1 MGKYQKNIEAA
12 RQISVVQ
19 YLETYRP
26 GELVRK
32 TDREYCTRSHDS
44 LIITIGNGKFHWY
57 SHDVG
62 GNNAID
68 YLTKVEGMDFVSAV
82 RLLNEMT
89 PAPVSVQLAKTI
101 PVKQST
107 PRKFE
112 LPAPDR
118 NAEAAAAYLMQRGI
132 SPKVLRYCVGSGI
145 LYQTTRGNYR
155 NCVFVGKDEHGVA
168 RCAFQRGCQGTFR
181 GDVSGSQKQYGFLI
195 SAEDPECDTV
205 EIYEAP
211 IDAMS
216 GATLRQYK
224 HDRPWRGVHYL
235 ALGGLNYLPIDYFL
249 QQHPQVKN
257 VVLCFDR
264 DEPGLRFADTVAQRL
279 TERGCNVEK
288 RLPAVGK
295 DYNESLIWY
304 KSKIEKQ
311 RGERV

>member
-1 MGKYQKNIEAA
+1 MIYRQGAFLLHRVGGQNYGKYQKNIEAA

-82 RLLNEMT
+82 CLLNEMT

-101 PVKQST
+101 PVNQST

-118 NAEAAAAYLMQRGI
+118 NAEAAAAYLMHRGI
-132 SPKVLRYCVGSGI
+132 SAKVLRYRRWKICGPEIFRRQRSARRTSAWEVRS
-145 LYQTTRGNYR
+145 L
-155 NCVFVGKDEHGVA
+155 FGKG
-168 RCAFQRGCQGTFR
+168 
-181 GDVSGSQKQYGFLI
+181 
-195 SAEDPECDTV
+195 
-205 EIYEAP
+205 
-211 IDAMS
+211 
-216 GATLRQYK
+216 
-224 HDRPWRGVHYL
+224 
-235 ALGGLNYLPIDYFL
+235 
-249 QQHPQVKN
+249 
-257 VVLCFDR
+257 
-264 DEPGLRFADTVAQRL
+264 
-279 TERGCNVEK
+279 
-288 RLPAVGK
+288 
-295 DYNESLIWY
+295 
-304 KSKIEKQ
+304 
-311 RGERV
+311 

>member
-155 NCVFVGKDEHGVA
+155 NCVFVGK
-168 RCAFQRGCQGTFR
+168 
-181 GDVSGSQKQYGFLI
+181 
-195 SAEDPECDTV
+195 
-205 EIYEAP
+205 
-211 IDAMS
+211 
-216 GATLRQYK
+216 
-224 HDRPWRGVHYL
+224 
-235 ALGGLNYLPIDYFL
+235 
-249 QQHPQVKN
+249 
-257 VVLCFDR
+257 
-264 DEPGLRFADTVAQRL
+264 
-279 TERGCNVEK
+279 
-288 RLPAVGK
+288 
-295 DYNESLIWY
+295 
-304 KSKIEKQ
+304 
-311 RGERV
+311 

>member
-44 LIITIGNGKFHWY
+44 LIITISNGKFHWY

-101 PVKQST
+101 PVNQNT

-118 NAEAAAAYLMQRGI
+118 NAEAAAAYLMHRGI
-132 SPKVLRYCVGSGI
+132 SAKVLRYCISNGI

-155 NCVFVGKDEHGVA
+155 NCVFVGKDENGVP
-168 RCAFQRGCQGTFR
+168 RSAFQRGCQGSFR
-181 GDVSGSQKQYGFLI
+181 GDVAGSQKQYGFLI
-195 SAEDPECDTV
+195 PAESENCDTV

-224 HDRPWRGVHYL
+224 HDSPWRSVHYL
-235 ALGGLNYLPIDYFL
+235 ALGGLNHQPIDYFL
-249 QQHPQVKN
+249 QQHPEVKR
-257 VVLCFDR
+257 VSLCFDR
-264 DEPGLRFADTVAQRL
+264 DDPGRNFTKIVAKRL
-279 TERGCNVEK
+279 AERGYVVQDTP
-288 RLPAVGK
+288 PAIGK
-295 DYNESLIWY
+295 DYNDYLLAARRLI
-304 KSKIEKQ
+304 SM
-311 RGERV
+311 ER

>member
-44 LIITIGNGKFHWY
+44 LIITISNGKFHWY

-101 PVKQST
+101 PVNQNT

-118 NAEAAAAYLMQRGI
+118 NAEAAAAYLMHRGI
-132 SPKVLRYCVGSGI
+132 SAKVLRYCISNGI

-155 NCVFVGKDEHGVA
+155 NCVFVGKDENGVP
-168 RCAFQRGCQGTFR
+168 RSAFQRGCQGSFR
-181 GDVSGSQKQYGFLI
+181 GDVADSQKQYGFLI
-195 SAEDPECDTV
+195 PAESENCDTV

-224 HDRPWRGVHYL
+224 HDSPWRSVHYL
-235 ALGGLNYLPIDYFL
+235 ALGGLNHQPIDYFL
-249 QQHPQVKN
+249 QQHPEVKR
-257 VVLCFDR
+257 VSLCFDR
-264 DEPGLRFADTVAQRL
+264 DDPGRNFTKIVAKQL
-279 TERGCNVEK
+279 AERGYIVQDAP
-288 RLPAVGK
+288 PAIGK
-295 DYNESLIWY
+295 DYNDYLLAARRLI
-304 KSKIEKQ
+304 SM
-311 RGERV
+311 ER

>member
-12 RQISVVQ
+12 RRITVMQ
-19 YLETYRP
+19 YLETYHP

-32 TDREYCTRSHDS
+32 TDREYCTRTHDS
-44 LIITIGNGKFHWY
+44 LIITPANGLFHWF
-57 SHDVG
+57 SRRVG

-89 PAPVSVQLAKTI
+89 PVVVSFQPAKAAPVK
-101 PVKQST
+101 PHE
-107 PRKFE
+107 PRPFT
-112 LPAPDR
+112 LPTPDR
-118 NAEAAAAYLMQRGI
+118 NAEAVVAYLMHRGI

-195 SAEDPECDTV
+195 SAEDPACDTV

-216 GATLRQYK
+216 GATIRQYK
-224 HDRPWRGVHYL
+224 HDRPWRSVHYL
-235 ALGGLNYLPIDYFL
+235 ALGGLNHQPLEYFL
-249 QQHPQVKN
+249 SQHPYVKT

-264 DEPGLRFADTVAQRL
+264 DEPGRNFAGTVAKKL
-279 TERGCNVEK
+279 TEKNLVVVDMP
-288 RLPAVGK
+288 PAVGK
-295 DYNESLIWY
+295 DYNEYLLAAKKLI
-304 KSKIEKQ
+304 SIE
-311 RGERV
+311 R

>member
-44 LIITIGNGKFHWY
+44 LIITISNGKFHWY

-68 YLTKVEGMDFVSAV
+68 YLTKVEGMNFVSAV

-101 PVKQST
+101 PVNQNT

-118 NAEAAAAYLMQRGI
+118 NAEAAAAYLMHRGI
-132 SPKVLRYCVGSGI
+132 SAKVLRYCISNGI

-155 NCVFVGKDEHGVA
+155 NCVFVGKDENGVP
-168 RCAFQRGCQGTFR
+168 RSAFQRGCQGSFR
-181 GDVSGSQKQYGFLI
+181 GDVAGSQKQYGFLI
-195 SAEDPECDTV
+195 PAESENCDTV

-224 HDRPWRGVHYL
+224 HDSPWRSVHYL
-235 ALGGLNYLPIDYFL
+235 ALGGLNHQPIDYFL
-249 QQHPQVKN
+249 QQHPEVKR
-257 VVLCFDR
+257 VSLCFDR
-264 DEPGLRFADTVAQRL
+264 DDPGRNFTKIVAKRL
-279 TERGCNVEK
+279 AERGYVVQDAP
-288 RLPAVGK
+288 PAIGK
-295 DYNESLIWY
+295 DYNDYLLAARRLI
-304 KSKIEKQ
+304 SM
-311 RGERV
+311 ER

>member
-101 PVKQST
+101 PVNQST

-118 NAEAAAAYLMQRGI
+118 NAEAAAAYLMHRGI
-132 SPKVLRYCVGSGI
+132 SPKVLRYCVASGI

-155 NCVFVGKDEHGVA
+155 NCVFVGKDENGVPHS
-168 RCAFQRGCQGTFR
+168 AFQRGCQGSFR
-181 GDVSGSQKQYGFLI
+181 GDVAGSQKQYGFLI
-195 SAEDPECDTV
+195 PAEIETCDTV

-224 HDRPWRGVHYL
+224 HDSPWRSVHYL
-235 ALGGLNYLPIDYFL
+235 ALGGLNHQPIDYFL
-249 QQHPQVKN
+249 QQHPEVKR
-257 VVLCFDR
+257 VSLCFDR
-264 DEPGLRFADTVAQRL
+264 DDPGRNFTKIVAKQL
-279 TERGCNVEK
+279 AERGYIVQDAP
-288 RLPAVGK
+288 PAIGK
-295 DYNESLIWY
+295 DYNDYLLAARRLI
-304 KSKIEKQ
+304 SM
-311 RGERV
+311 ER

>member
-12 RQISVVQ
+12 RRITVMQ
-19 YLETYRP
+19 YLETYHP

-32 TDREYCTRSHDS
+32 TDREYCTRTHDS
-44 LIITIGNGKFHWY
+44 LIITPANGFFHWF
-57 SHDVG
+57 SRHVG

-82 RLLNEMT
+82 RLLNEM
-89 PAPVSVQLAKTI
+89 APVAVSFQPAKAA
-101 PVKQST
+101 PVKPHE
-107 PRKFE
+107 PRPFT
-112 LPAPDR
+112 LPTPDR
-118 NAEAAAAYLMQRGI
+118 NAEAVAAYLMHRGI

-145 LYQTTRGNYR
+145 LYQTTRGSYR
-155 NCVFVGKDEHGVA
+155 NCVFVGKDEYGVA

-195 SAEDPECDTV
+195 SSEDPVCDTV

-216 GATLRQYK
+216 GATIRQYK
-224 HDRPWRGVHYL
+224 HDKPWRSVHYL

-264 DEPGLRFADTVAQRL
+264 DEPGRNFTETAANKL
-279 TERGCNVEK
+279 TDKKYAVK
-288 RLPAVGK
+288 DMPPAVGK
-295 DYNESLIWY
+295 DYNEYLVAAKKLI
-304 KSKIEKQ
+304 SM
-311 RGERV
+311 ER

>member
-44 LIITIGNGKFHWY
+44 LIITISNGKFHWY

-101 PVKQST
+101 PVNQNT

-118 NAEAAAAYLMQRGI
+118 NAEAAAAYLMHRGI
-132 SPKVLRYCVGSGI
+132 SAKVLRYCISNGI

-155 NCVFVGKDEHGVA
+155 NCVFVGKDENGVPHS
-168 RCAFQRGCQGTFR
+168 AFQRGCQGSFR
-181 GDVSGSQKQYGFLI
+181 GDVAGSQKQYGFLI
-195 SAEDPECDTV
+195 PAESETCDTV

-224 HDRPWRGVHYL
+224 HDSPWRSVHYL
-235 ALGGLNYLPIDYFL
+235 ALGGLNHQPIDYFL
-249 QQHPQVKN
+249 QQHPEVKR
-257 VVLCFDR
+257 VSLCFDR
-264 DEPGLRFADTVAQRL
+264 DDPGRSFTKIVAKRL
-279 TERGCNVEK
+279 AERGYVVQDTP
-288 RLPAVGK
+288 PAIGK
-295 DYNESLIWY
+295 DYNDYLLAARRLI
-304 KSKIEKQ
+304 SM
-311 RGERV
+311 ER

>member
-32 TDREYCTRSHDS
+32 TGREYCTRSHDS
-44 LIITIGNGKFHWY
+44 LIITISNGKFHWY

-101 PVKQST
+101 PVNQNT

-118 NAEAAAAYLMQRGI
+118 NAEAAAAYLMHRGI
-132 SPKVLRYCVGSGI
+132 SAKVLRYCISNGI

-155 NCVFVGKDEHGVA
+155 NCVFVGKDENGVP
-168 RCAFQRGCQGTFR
+168 RSAFQRGCQGSFR
-181 GDVSGSQKQYGFLI
+181 GDVAGSQKQYGFLI
-195 SAEDPECDTV
+195 PAESENCDTV

-224 HDRPWRGVHYL
+224 HDSPWRSVHYL
-235 ALGGLNYLPIDYFL
+235 ALGGLNHQPIDYFL
-249 QQHPQVKN
+249 QQHPEVKR
-257 VVLCFDR
+257 VSLCFDR
-264 DEPGLRFADTVAQRL
+264 DDPGRNFTKIVAKRL
-279 TERGCNVEK
+279 AERGYIIQDTP
-288 RLPAVGK
+288 PAIGK
-295 DYNESLIWY
+295 DYNDYLLAARRLI
-304 KSKIEKQ
+304 SM
-311 RGERV
+311 ER

>member
-44 LIITIGNGKFHWY
+44 LIITISNGKFHWY

-68 YLTKVEGMDFVSAV
+68 YLTKVEGMNFVSAV

-101 PVKQST
+101 PVNQNT

-118 NAEAAAAYLMQRGI
+118 NAEAAAAYLMHRGI
-132 SPKVLRYCVGSGI
+132 SAKVLRYCISNGI

-155 NCVFVGKDEHGVA
+155 NCVFVGKDENGVP
-168 RCAFQRGCQGTFR
+168 RSAFQRGCQGSFR
-181 GDVSGSQKQYGFLI
+181 GDVAGSQKQYGFLI
-195 SAEDPECDTV
+195 PAESENCDTV

-224 HDRPWRGVHYL
+224 HDSPWRSVHYL
-235 ALGGLNYLPIDYFL
+235 ALGGLNHQPIDYFL
-249 QQHPQVKN
+249 QQHPEVKR
-257 VVLCFDR
+257 VSLCFDR
-264 DEPGLRFADTVAQRL
+264 DDPGRNFTKIVAKQL
-279 TERGCNVEK
+279 AERGYIVQDAP
-288 RLPAVGK
+288 PAIGK
-295 DYNESLIWY
+295 DYNDYLLAARRLI
-304 KSKIEKQ
+304 SM
-311 RGERV
+311 ER

>member
-101 PVKQST
+101 PVNQST

-118 NAEAAAAYLMQRGI
+118 NAEAAAAYLMHRGI
-132 SPKVLRYCVGSGI
+132 SPKVLRYCVASGI

-155 NCVFVGKDEHGVA
+155 NCVFVGKDENGVP
-168 RCAFQRGCQGTFR
+168 RSAFQRCCQGSFR
-181 GDVSGSQKQYGFLI
+181 GDVAGSQKQYGFLI
-195 SAEDPECDTV
+195 PAESENCDTV

-224 HDRPWRGVHYL
+224 HDSP
-235 ALGGLNYLPIDYFL
+235 
-249 QQHPQVKN
+249 
-257 VVLCFDR
+257 
-264 DEPGLRFADTVAQRL
+264 
-279 TERGCNVEK
+279 
-288 RLPAVGK
+288 
-295 DYNESLIWY
+295 
-304 KSKIEKQ
+304 
-311 RGERV
+311 

>member
-44 LIITIGNGKFHWY
+44 LIITISNGKFHWY

-101 PVKQST
+101 PVNQNT

-118 NAEAAAAYLMQRGI
+118 NAEAAAAYLMHRGI
-132 SPKVLRYCVGSGI
+132 SAKVLRYCISNGI

-155 NCVFVGKDEHGVA
+155 NCVFVGKDENGVP
-168 RCAFQRGCQGTFR
+168 RSAFQRGCQGSFR
-181 GDVSGSQKQYGFLI
+181 GDVAGSQKQYGFLI
-195 SAEDPECDTV
+195 PAESENCDTV

-224 HDRPWRGVHYL
+224 YDSPWRSVHYL
-235 ALGGLNYLPIDYFL
+235 ALGGLNHQPIDYFL
-249 QQHPQVKN
+249 QQHPEVKR
-257 VVLCFDR
+257 VSLCFDR
-264 DEPGLRFADTVAQRL
+264 DDPGRNFTKIVAKRL
-279 TERGCNVEK
+279 AERGYIIQDTP
-288 RLPAVGK
+288 PAIGK
-295 DYNESLIWY
+295 DYNDYLLAARRLI
-304 KSKIEKQ
+304 SM
-311 RGERV
+311 ER

>member
-44 LIITIGNGKFHWY
+44 LIITISNGKFHWY

-68 YLTKVEGMDFVSAV
+68 YLTKVEGMNFVSAV

-101 PVKQST
+101 PVNQNT

-118 NAEAAAAYLMQRGI
+118 NAEAAAAYLMHRGI
-132 SPKVLRYCVGSGI
+132 SAKVLRYCISNGI

-155 NCVFVGKDEHGVA
+155 NCVFVGKDENGVP
-168 RCAFQRGCQGTFR
+168 RSAFQRGCQGTFR
-181 GDVSGSQKQYGFLI
+181 GDVAGSQKQYGFLI
-195 SAEDPECDTV
+195 PAESENCDTV

-224 HDRPWRGVHYL
+224 HDSPWRSVHYL
-235 ALGGLNYLPIDYFL
+235 ALGGLNHQPIDYFL
-249 QQHPQVKN
+249 QQHPEVKR
-257 VVLCFDR
+257 VSLCFDR
-264 DEPGLRFADTVAQRL
+264 DDPGRNFTKIVAKRL
-279 TERGCNVEK
+279 AERGYIVQDTP
-288 RLPAVGK
+288 PAIGK
-295 DYNESLIWY
+295 DYNDYLLAARRLI
-304 KSKIEKQ
+304 SM
-311 RGERV
+311 ER